1 MHMHDAELS
10 NTTSSICT
18 CVQLWFTFSDMMMR
32 SFAIVIFTIT
42 LSSVMAT
49 QSKSSLPWQQE
60 DFTTISTGKVEDIMN
75 VVILDAGTPEEK
87 EMIAAN
93 VKVMISNITE
103 LAKCA
108 VAVLNRN
115 KVLLSKAANLIETA
129 KDMLGESEELGAME
143 LMQTILLAKIQD
155 MIMDADIEDKSM
167 ENEVIS
173 NKKADMDSSGDT
185 DLEVPNDDLIKK
197 NAFPTI

>member
-1 MHMHDAELS
+1 M
-10 NTTSSICT
+10 I
-18 CVQLWFTFSDMMMR
+18 R
-32 SFAIVIFTIT
+32 SFAIVIFTII
-42 LSSVMAT
+42 LSSVMAM

-60 DFTTISTGKVEDIMN
+60 DFTPILTGKVEDIMN

-93 VKVMISNITE
+93 VKVMIGNITE

-115 KVLLSKAANLIETA
+115 KVLLSKAASLIETA

-167 ENEVIS
+167 ENEVVS

-185 DLEVPNDDLIKK
+185 DLEVPNEDLIKK
-197 NAFPTI
+197 NASPTNS

>member
-1 MHMHDAELS
+1 
-10 NTTSSICT
+10 
-18 CVQLWFTFSDMMMR
+18 
-32 SFAIVIFTIT
+32 
-42 LSSVMAT
+42 MAM

-60 DFTTISTGKVEDIMN
+60 DFTPTLTGKVEDIMN

-93 VKVMISNITE
+93 VKVMIGNITE

-115 KVLLSKAANLIETA
+115 KVLLSKAASLIETA

-167 ENEVIS
+167 ENEVVS

-185 DLEVPNDDLIKK
+185 DLEVPNEDLIKK
-197 NAFPTI
+197 NASPTNS